1 MSWTDVTQKTASK
14 FADADATVGVP
25 TDVPSILELKRI
37 LPKHCF
43 QVLSERP
50 IYVLGQIYAL
60 V

>member
-1 MSWTDVTQKTASK
+1 MLRTEVMQNMASK
-14 FADADATVGVP
+14 LADVDAMVGVP

-50 IYVLGQIYAL
+50 IYVLGQIDAL